1 CCTITQEY
9 VNAYFGR
16 QRSIMEQQAR
26 EHLRLKARWKRAS
39 MAPADRLKTST
50 IAYDLRRHSL
60 DYLNSGIYPDTYDLP
75 QSSGGSNID
84 DDRMS
89 NHSVVSVTVLDD

>member
-1 CCTITQEY
+1 
-9 VNAYFGR
+9 
-16 QRSIMEQQAR
+16 
-26 EHLRLKARWKRAS
+26 